1 MYSFNC
7 LHCKNKEKIKKM
19 FKKTQLKF
27 SSYNNAFFEEEKL
40 FCVIIRW
47 MLITVKCIVN
57 ALVNALQH
65 ILYEYLKL

>member
-1 MYSFNC
+1 
-7 LHCKNKEKIKKM
+7 M

-27 SSYNNAFFEEEKL
+27 SSYNNAFFEEKKL